1 MEKIRNVVVQIV
13 TLSTILAILATVI
26 HELSFYWW
34 LAPEL
39 VDLPRTSDYL
49 ITAMRWLPAASLI
62 MLFGL
67 VGMFIP
73 RADGHFFFTRSVWKV
88 ALDDDGND
96 LKQLSGPRRLF
107 GVFSSVVVFG
117 VNSLIFLFAVTAILF
132 VAELAALAAAI
143 VFGLVWL
150 LACKWFV
157 FRVINQW
164 ISQEIPA
171 LSAKLGLMFTP
182 LIIGLIAVFGVLDA
196 QKIQNAEKGAYSIN
210 LEDIGVIEDVLV
222 VRNLAAGVIIAIPH
236 ERRIQFYPWG
246 DVKSVT
252 TEVPPKK
259 MESKFCGWLGSP
271 PVNGDQEKEWFL
283 TVRLQKVCQVFAKET
298 NDQKH
303 NQRTGGGN

>member
-39 VDLPRTSDYL
+39 VDLPQASDYL
-49 ITAMRWLPAASLI
+49 ITAMRWLPAAGLI
-62 MLFGL
+62 MLGGL
-67 VGMFIP
+67 VGIFVP
-73 RADGHFFFTRSVWKV
+73 RADGHFFFTRSVWKA
-88 ALDDDGND
+88 ALDNDGND

-107 GVFSSVVVFG
+107 GVFSSVVLFG
-117 VNSLIFLFAVTAILF
+117 LNSFIFFVAVTMFLF
-132 VAELAALAAAI
+132 VANPPALAAAI
-143 VFGLVWL
+143 VFGLVWF
-150 LACKWFV
+150 LACKWFI
-157 FRVINQW
+157 FRVIDQW

-171 LSAKLGLMFTP
+171 LSAKIGLMFTP
-182 LIIGLIAVFGVLDA
+182 LIIGLIAVFGILDA
-196 QKIQNAEKGAYSIN
+196 QKIQNAEKGTYSIN

-236 ERRIQFYPWG
+236 ERRIQFYPWS
-246 DVKSVT
+246 DIKSVA

-259 MESKFCGWLGSP
+259 RESRFCGWLGSP
-271 PVNGDQEKEWFL
+271 PVDGDQEKEWFL
-283 TVRLQKVCQVFAKET
+283 TMRLQKVCQAFAKET
-298 NDQKH
+298 NDQNH